1 MQFYK
6 GGTLSRMVDIDHLV
20 QVLRRHGH
28 TVGNVISVPDNAGE
42 YELFIDGKAL
52 NLEEANQLLER
63 DQEK

>member
-1 MQFYK
+1 
-6 GGTLSRMVDIDHLV
+6 MVDIDHLV